1 MKSKICLI
9 RHGLTVGNLNR
20 LYYGSSNVPLADE
33 GVKEVKEL
41 TEEGIYLRDDNA
53 QYFTTGL
60 TRTEQTLELIYGD
73 VEHGT
78 IEGLREI
85 DFGDYEMMTH
95 EQLADNEYYRK
106 WVKDASGQMKPPGG
120 ESILEFS
127 DRIVDSFH
135 ELMEKHMHRV
145 LSMRHSGKEA
155 STIVVCH
162 GGSISAILE
171 NLYPGENENFY
182 RWIPDPGH
190 GYLLYLDNAEV
201 VDKQRF

>member
-1 MKSKICLI
+1 
-9 RHGLTVGNLNR
+9 
-20 LYYGSSNVPLADE
+20 
-33 GVKEVKEL
+33 
-41 TEEGIYLRDDNA
+41 
-53 QYFTTGL
+53 
-60 TRTEQTLELIYGD
+60 
-73 VEHGT
+73 
-78 IEGLREI
+78 
-85 DFGDYEMMTH
+85 MMTH